1 MGWSSPSSSYVQHF
15 TLQNDIFLLFVSYN
29 VIKNLKEIS
38 NLEINFRNWRVHL
51 KTLNE
56 IELSKILATHD
67 GVCLLPFDPYSLR
80 SMKILVP
87 KIRRLKLAE
96 HYAAFC
102 SETNMFEQM
111 FGDRANTLCRK
122 QNWLLPFAF
131 SSDPVFFSFS
141 SSILSVLLGIYHA

>member
-1 MGWSSPSSSYVQHF
+1 M
-15 TLQNDIFLLFVSYN
+15 
-29 VIKNLKEIS
+29 
-38 NLEINFRNWRVHL
+38 

-56 IELSKILATHD
+56 NELSNILATQNRT
-67 GVCLLPFDPYSLR
+67 CLLPLDPYSLG

-111 FGDRANTLCRK
+111 LEDRANTLCRK
-122 QNWLLPFAF
+122 QN
-131 SSDPVFFSFS
+131 
-141 SSILSVLLGIYHA
+141 

>member
-1 MGWSSPSSSYVQHF
+1 M
-15 TLQNDIFLLFVSYN
+15 
-29 VIKNLKEIS
+29 
-38 NLEINFRNWRVHL
+38 

-111 FGDRANTLCRK
+111 FEDRANTLCRK
-122 QNWLLPFAF
+122 QNGLLPFAF
-131 SSDPVFFSFS
+131 SSDPVFLLFFAHSFCFARHLPRLIARIFIEFLLVKLALFCVFSGVFN
-141 SSILSVLLGIYHA
+141 

>member
-1 MGWSSPSSSYVQHF
+1 MSWSSPSSSYVQHF
-15 TLQNDIFLLFVSYN
+15 TLQNDILLLSVSYN
-29 VIKNLKEIS
+29 VIKNLKEIL
-38 NLEINFRNWRVHL
+38 NLEMNFRNWRVHL
-51 KTLNE
+51 KALNE
-56 IELSKILATHD
+56 IELSKILATHG

-80 SMKILVP
+80 PMKILVP

-111 FGDRANTLCRK
+111 FEDRANTLCRK

-131 SSDPVFFSFS
+131 SSDPVFFFAF
-141 SSILSVLLGIYHA
+141 LHPFFLFC